1 MRRKFYFD
9 TSLPPEAV
17 KKIIIQGLGTRRK
30 HKYKLK
36 RSLNIQPGETAQSL
50 IASVAPASMEDPEEF
65 ETMAKYWT
73 DPKVQAKALKNKES
87 QGKQTLVHAC
97 GSKSLA
103 RSAFKDGGV
112 PRGELFIKT
121 HKHKDGTPVSIEAAA
136 KISQMEE
143 LMAQQLQSTRG
154 STQGTISWDPNDVY
168 SKVFGKEKP
177 GHVRGLGKGIP
188 PKSSA
193 WTSSLMPKGT
203 CNDPAHSN
211 FDAFRKEVAMDF
223 EKVFQQLNAAGL
235 SQNGGASNVNFDGD
249 KDSDHDDEED
259 DDETQG

>member
-1 MRRKFYFD
+1 
-9 TSLPPEAV
+9 
-17 KKIIIQGLGTRRK
+17 
-30 HKYKLK
+30 
-36 RSLNIQPGETAQSL
+36 
-50 IASVAPASMEDPEEF
+50 
-65 ETMAKYWT
+65 
-73 DPKVQAKALKNKES
+73 
-87 QGKQTLVHAC
+87 
-97 GSKSLA
+97 
-103 RSAFKDGGV
+103 
-112 PRGELFIKT
+112 
-121 HKHKDGTPVSIEAAA
+121 
-136 KISQMEE
+136 
-143 LMAQQLQSTRG
+143 MAQQPQSTRG

-235 SQNGGASNVNFDGD
+235 SQNGGALNVNFDGD